1 MQAMQ
6 CERVVHLHNEH
17 ACHVDEQKKMEQQQ
31 QNNNELTR
39 IPFLGWHDKHLKNE
53 DKTARHQSNA
63 QYVEGG
69 LDIVKGECLCP
80 VHIKPIGDQMVHNKR
95 VLRLLVPQI
104 Q

>member
-1 MQAMQ
+1 MACMRAIRASGSFTQW
-6 CERVVHLHNEH
+6 
-17 ACHVDEQKKMEQQQ
+17 ACHVKEEEKTNK
-31 QNNNELTR
+31 ELTG
-39 IPFLGWHDKHLKNE
+39 IPFLGWHDKHLKYE

-69 LDIVKGECLCP
+69 LDVVKGERLCS